1 MAVVY
6 RIIRFE
12 GTEEAIK
19 NQLASSVANDMTFE
33 IGKDLVMS
41 VKDRTED
48 PNEQGFFDSCSNI
61 RFHGVLTQN
70 QFNQV
75 REEQAKATLST
86 TKE

>member
-12 GTEEAIK
+12 GTQEAIER
-19 NQLASSVANDMTFE
+19 QLSSSVANGMTFE
-33 IGKDLVMS
+33 IGKDLVMT

-61 RFHGVLTQN
+61 RFHGVLTQG
-70 QFNQV
+70 QFDQM
-75 REEQAKATLST
+75 REEQAKASNL
-86 TKE
+86 